1 MIKYAHT
8 HRILSSAPKGC
19 VHDDLYFVL
28 DNLWLFGSVLNDSGA
43 EMWRIINEATKV
55 SYFIVNSAWIK
66 SQAEL
71 LIKIWRERA
80 WK

>member
-1 MIKYAHT
+1 MLR

-28 DNLWLFGSVLNDSGA
+28 ENLWLFGSVLNDSGA
-43 EMWRIINEATKV
+43 EMWRITNEATKV
-55 SYFIVNSAWIK
+55 SYFIVSSAQLK